1 MISFYQYI
9 IIVGNPNRSNRMS
22 KNTSIALG
30 EHWQAFIEKQVS
42 SGRYGSASEV
52 IRNAL
57 RLLEERNAKI
67 EMLRA
72 ALIEGEVSGTA
83 GQFDIDDIKRK
94 ARRKAGLASAE

>member
-1 MISFYQYI
+1 
-9 IIVGNPNRSNRMS
+9 MS

-57 RLLEERNAKI
+57 RLLKQRDAKMEI
-67 EMLRA
+67 LRA
-72 ALIEGEVSGTA
+72 ALTEGEVSGTA
-83 GQFDIDDIKRK
+83 GRLDMDGIKRK
-94 ARRKAGLASAE
+94 ARLQAEQKIR

>member
-1 MISFYQYI
+1 MISLYQFI
-9 IIVGNPNRSNRMS
+9 IIIGNSNGLRRMS

-30 EHWQAFIEKQVS
+30 EHWQAFIKKQVS
-42 SGRYGSASEV
+42 NGRYGSASEV

-57 RLLEERNAKI
+57 RLLEQQDAKM

-83 GQFDIDDIKRK
+83 GRLEMDGIKRK
-94 ARRKAGLASAE
+94 ARQQAEQKVR

>member
-1 MISFYQYI
+1 MYPMYQYI
-9 IIVGNPNRSNRMS
+9 IIVGNPNWLSRMS

-52 IRNAL
+52 IRNGL

-67 EMLRA
+67 ETLRA
-72 ALIEGEVSGTA
+72 ALVEGEASGSA
-83 GQFDIDDIKRK
+83 GQFDLDDIKRK

>member
-1 MISFYQYI
+1 MISLYQFI
-9 IIVGNPNRSNRMS
+9 IIVGNSNWLSRMS

-57 RLLEERNAKI
+57 RLLEQQDAKM
-67 EMLRA
+67 ETLRA
-72 ALIEGEVSGTA
+72 ALVEGEASGSA
-83 GQFDIDDIKRK
+83 GQFDLDDIKRK
-94 ARRKAGLASAE
+94 ARRKAGPASAE

>member
-1 MISFYQYI
+1 MISLYQYVK
-9 IIVGNPNRSNRMS
+9 IVGNTNRLNRMS

-67 EMLRA
+67 ETLRA
-72 ALIEGEVSGTA
+72 ALVEGEASGSA
-83 GQFDIDDIKRK
+83 GRLDLDDIKRK
-94 ARRKAGLASAE
+94 ARRNAGLASAE

>member
-1 MISFYQYI
+1 MYQYI
-9 IIVGNPNRSNRMS
+9 IIIGNSNGLSRMS

-30 EHWQAFIEKQVS
+30 EHWQAFIEKLVS

-67 EMLRA
+67 ETLRA
-72 ALIEGEVSGTA
+72 ALVEGEASGSA
-83 GQFDIDDIKRK
+83 GRLDMDVIKRK
-94 ARRKAGLASAE
+94 ARQQAEQKTR